1 MIAIGS
7 IGKLLVSE
15 GSGAYTFF
23 NTFGNT
29 VLALFCG
36 IIAVGMLTLG
46 RKQKV
51 VEKANQDGNGCKI
64 SEKSSWFEIV
74 MNNWVGRALNI
85 AISALLITAMGGAMG
100 GILRENEAI
109 QTIGNSI
116 AATNFPTILVPFLL
130 AAILMTVCG
139 SMTTASMTAAGLMAG
154 LIPVL
159 GMSPV
164 VAALAIGAG
173 SMVGWHVNNS
183 GFWIFTSLYGF
194 DTKQGLKY
202 FTTTNALGGIV
213 AFAVLVVLTM
223 VGLVA

>member
-7 IGKLLVSE
+7 IGKLAVAE
-15 GSGAYTFF
+15 GTAAYTFF

-29 VLALFCG
+29 VLALFLG
-36 IIAVGMLTLG
+36 IVAVGMLVLG

-51 VEKANQDGNGCKI
+51 VAKANVDGRGCNLN
-64 SEKSSWFEIV
+64 EKSSWFEIV
-74 MNNWVGRALNI
+74 MNNWVGRALQI

-109 QTIGNSI
+109 KTIGNVI
-116 AATNFPTILVPFLL
+116 ANTNFPAVLVPFLL
-130 AAILMTVCG
+130 GAILMTVCG

-159 GMSPV
+159 GLSPV
-164 VAALAIGAG
+164 LSALAIGAG

-213 AFAVLVVLTM
+213 AFAALAIFNM
-223 VGLVA
+223 IGLIA

>member
-1 MIAIGS
+1 MD
-7 IGKLLVSE
+7 
-15 GSGAYTFF
+15 
-23 NTFGNT
+23 
-29 VLALFCG
+29 
-36 IIAVGMLTLG
+36 
-46 RKQKV
+46 
-51 VEKANQDGNGCKI
+51 KANQDGNGCALT
-64 SEKSSWFEIV
+64 EKSSWFEIV

-109 QTIGNSI
+109 QTIGNAI
-116 AATNFPTILVPFLL
+116 ANTNFPAILVPFLL

-139 SMTTASMTAAGLMAG
+139 SMTTASMTAAGLMAA

-164 VAALAIGAG
+164 VASLAIGAG

-213 AFAVLVVLTM
+213 AFAMLAVLTLLG
-223 VGLVA
+223 VVA